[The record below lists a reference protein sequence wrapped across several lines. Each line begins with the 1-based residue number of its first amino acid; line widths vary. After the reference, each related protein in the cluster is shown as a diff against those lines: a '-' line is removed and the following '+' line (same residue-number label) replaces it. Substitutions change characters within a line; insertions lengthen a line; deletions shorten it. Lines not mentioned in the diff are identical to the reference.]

1 MPCVGL
7 SCLLLVL
14 WLRAGPQMSTMQASL
29 KSTQQKL
36 QDVEEEYNNL
46 QEKHRDHL
54 AKEHE
59 LGLTKQR
66 LELAVENLENELGA
80 AQSAAERERAHTRA
94 AMEEELVHDADA
106 AATACLPWQLTT
118 VCSRP
123 SLVVWPGYAPRAAAY

>member
-1 MPCVGL
+1 
-7 SCLLLVL
+7 
-14 WLRAGPQMSTMQASL
+14 MSTMQASL

-94 AMEEELVHDADA
+94 AMEEELVRCAAA
-106 AATACLPWQLTT
+106 AATACLPRHLTT

-123 SLVVWPGYAPRAAAY
+123 SLVPGYAPRAAAY

>member
-1 MPCVGL
+1 
-7 SCLLLVL
+7 
-14 WLRAGPQMSTMQASL
+14 MQASL

-66 LELAVENLENELGA
+66 LELAVENLENELAA

-94 AMEEELVHDADA
+94 AMEEELVRYAAAAA
-106 AATACLPWQLTT
+106 AATACLPRHLTT

-123 SLVVWPGYAPRAAAY
+123 LLVVLPGHAPRAAAY

>member
-14 WLRAGPQMSTMQASL
+14 WLCAGPQMSTMQASL

-94 AMEEELVHDADA
+94 AMEEELVRCAAA
-106 AATACLPWQLTT
+106 AATACLPRHLTT

-123 SLVVWPGYAPRAAAY
+123 SLVPGYAPRAAAY